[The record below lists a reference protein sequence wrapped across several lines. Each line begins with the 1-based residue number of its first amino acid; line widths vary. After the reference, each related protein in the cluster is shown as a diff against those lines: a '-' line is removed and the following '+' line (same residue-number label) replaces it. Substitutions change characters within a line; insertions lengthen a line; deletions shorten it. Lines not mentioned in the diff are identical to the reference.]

1 MKRLATMINDN
12 PGISKAE
19 MALRMDRSE
28 KTIQRIIASLLRKD
42 VIIRVGSNKTG
53 YWKTNDVNLG

>member
-1 MKRLATMINDN
+1 MINDN

-19 MALRMDRSE
+19 MALRMGRSE

-53 YWKTNDVNLG
+53 YWKTNNVNL

>member
-1 MKRLATMINDN
+1 MINDN

-28 KTIQRIIASLLRKD
+28 KTIQRIIASLLRKLTKPCIGKLTMSIWD
-42 VIIRVGSNKTG
+42 DGG
-53 YWKTNDVNLG
+53 YCGN